1 MTGAGVRRKPTFL
14 WQAVLILLP
23 VAVLSA
29 LGWSMVRQDKHVARQ
44 EAVQRAQ
51 AIAQELLPKIWTELT
66 STDQPGLFQRHSFQT
81 DDAGQLIFPPAYS
94 LLPIPDPFDLKELT
108 SEQARLWRT
117 IQSAGSP
124 GPQTE
129 MLIQATRD
137 FIALKPPEH
146 FAAAAEYD
154 LGLLLMRQGKGL
166 EAAEMFDSILD
177 KYPDAVGESGLP
189 LHPLAQFKLSE
200 LIEPLLDRPHS
211 APTSPKNGMELPDIS
226 LATLKHVVS
235 RELFCSNIVC
245 HPTALTPFFLNG
257 LSQRA
262 DEHTVEREAVSAQ
275 LMNVALSNR
284 SAYFATPLLSRKQW
298 DDELAA
304 IRKWQGIWEQ
314 QETSRQL
321 FSTARPLFH
330 ARSGL
335 PVPRI
340 FALLDETRANPEDQ
354 QLQFG
359 PALAE
364 AESNASNAIAP
375 RLLWFNTPMPL
386 DGSFGDTSSN
396 AVIEGKT
403 YRAFSG
409 DVPDWKWLAVRFDE
423 NQTSHWFVCHSES
436 ELGARLGQ
444 IAKDTKA
451 VPEYLGVGLEVAG
464 RKLYAYAPDLR
475 VWSWGRQGGKEGS
488 TFKVFHGSP
497 PEILSAV
504 SRLDGGVETLKVSV
518 YLTSP
523 ATLYQ
528 HQVARAFWFG
538 ALVLVSTM
546 AALTGL
552 FAAWRAFKRQEV
564 LVEMKSN
571 FVSSVSHELRAPIAS
586 VRLMAESLER
596 GKIPDAPRQHEYFR
610 FIVQECR
617 RLSSLIEN
625 VLDFS
630 RIEQGRKQ
638 YEFEPTDLAALT
650 RETVRLMEPYAA
662 EKGVALKL
670 ETSNIEHRTSNIE
683 LEVDGR
689 AIQQALVNLIDNAIK
704 HSPKG
709 ETVTVGLEVPGV
721 RCQVSGEPPPSASP
735 PDLIPDTPHLTLF
748 VSDHG
753 PGIPP
758 EEHEKIFERFYR
770 LGSELRRET
779 QGVGIGLSIVQH
791 IVEAHGGR
799 VRVESDVGKG
809 SRFVIELPLKR

>member
-1 MTGAGVRRKPTFL
+1 
-14 WQAVLILLP
+14 
-23 VAVLSA
+23 
-29 LGWSMVRQDKHVARQ
+29 
-44 EAVQRAQ
+44 
-51 AIAQELLPKIWTELT
+51 
-66 STDQPGLFQRHSFQT
+66 
-81 DDAGQLIFPPAYS
+81 
-94 LLPIPDPFDLKELT
+94 
-108 SEQARLWRT
+108 
-117 IQSAGSP
+117 
-124 GPQTE
+124 
-129 MLIQATRD
+129 
-137 FIALKPPEH
+137 
-146 FAAAAEYD
+146 
-154 LGLLLMRQGKGL
+154 
-166 EAAEMFDSILD
+166 
-177 KYPDAVGESGLP
+177 
-189 LHPLAQFKLSE
+189 